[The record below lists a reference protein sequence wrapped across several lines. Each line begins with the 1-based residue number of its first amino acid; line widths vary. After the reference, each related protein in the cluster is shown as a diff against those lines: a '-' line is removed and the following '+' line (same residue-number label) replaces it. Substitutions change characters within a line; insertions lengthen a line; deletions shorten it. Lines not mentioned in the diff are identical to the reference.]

1 MSDLIKA
8 EDENKAIAMEGEA
21 DEAKKD
27 TPRRKKKF
35 RTILESAMPTDG
47 MMPIAEEE
55 PEGEELLSID
65 EEINRDH
72 SEKPTK
78 DDIAPETVEE
88 VKKGLKEMLK
98 SMFRRK

>member
-1 MSDLIKA
+1 MS
-8 EDENKAIAMEGEA
+8 
-21 DEAKKD
+21 
-27 TPRRKKKF
+27 
-35 RTILESAMPTDG
+35 TDG
-47 MMPIAEEE
+47 MIPIAEEE

-72 SEKPTK
+72 SEKPAK